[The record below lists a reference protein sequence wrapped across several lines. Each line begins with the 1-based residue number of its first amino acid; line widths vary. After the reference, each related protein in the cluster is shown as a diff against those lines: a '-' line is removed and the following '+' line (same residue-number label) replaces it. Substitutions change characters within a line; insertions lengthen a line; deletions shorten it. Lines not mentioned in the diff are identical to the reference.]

1 MSLGGKENGV
11 RNSVLVIA
19 LFITL
24 VSECLAVNEISKKQ
38 PISAGDSICMS
49 SLSANR
55 GYGKIFYFY
64 EYTFLGTDNNK
75 IKIEVVK
82 KMASEA
88 DPFPKITD
96 QRSLELLL
104 NSKKQALL
112 EVESLEESNLNATK
126 EILLSVADEFGR
138 IRAEIYQK

>member
-1 MSLGGKENGV
+1 
-11 RNSVLVIA
+11 
-19 LFITL
+19 
-24 VSECLAVNEISKKQ
+24 
-38 PISAGDSICMS
+38 
-49 SLSANR
+49 
-55 GYGKIFYFY
+55 
-64 EYTFLGTDNNK
+64 
-75 IKIEVVK
+75 
-82 KMASEA
+82 MASEA

-96 QRSLELLL
+96 QRSLELPL